1 MGYHSTRGLITESSA
16 SQLHARA
23 RARLCMHP
31 RRAELS
37 VCEVETIASIET
49 RCVNPDYRLLV
60 D

>member
-23 RARLCMHP
+23 RLCIMHP
-31 RRAELS
+31 RWVELS

-49 RCVNPDYRLLV
+49 RCVNADYRLLV